1 MAGLLQSA
9 KWICTIR
16 YTLNLTYLK
25 SYKSRV
31 LLQIQ
36 AEATKYK
43 DIVQGDFLDTYF
55 NNTLKSMMGLRWAAE
70 QCPTARF
77 YFFVDDD
84 YYVSTR
90 NVLRFLRN
98 PVNYPAYLED
108 PVVSF
113 DDEGVNQ
120 NQGKDSVSSG
130 SE

>member
-1 MAGLLQSA
+1 M
-9 KWICTIR
+9 
-16 YTLNLTYLK
+16 K
-25 SYKSRV
+25 SNKSRV

-36 AEATKYK
+36 EEATKYK

-55 NNTLKSMMGLRWAAE
+55 NNTLKTMMGLRWAAE

-113 DDEGVNQ
+113 DDERDNWHQ
-120 NQGKDSVSSG
+120 AKDSVSSL
-130 SE
+130 